1 MFKATLYKIE
11 GSGRRCQPET
21 WTEVGSSKAT
31 TQVTANAQAARK
43 ANLGYGGHGRSN
55 RTHDAIAQGQ
65 RVTAPLGTYQLVVE
79 II

>member
-11 GSGRRCQPET
+11 GET
-21 WTEVGSSKAT
+21 WTEVGWSKAT

-55 RTHDAIAQGQ
+55 RNHDSIAQGN
-65 RVTAPLGTYQLVVE
+65 RVVAPLGTYQLVE
-79 II
+79 GYSN